1 MAKNIILGS
10 TATSRKLTEFPLGCN
25 RASLLRFH
33 ILAKAT
39 ALSTDLE
46 GALATFAPCLVPSE
60 SKVIGGQRKPL
71 AQLPPGPPGVI
82 NRNRD
87 PGTHSSPSMQDPDV
101 ASMKLYGGDLN

>member
-25 RASLLRFH
+25 RASFH

-87 PGTHSSPSMQDPDV
+87 PGTHSSPSLQDPEV
-101 ASMKLYGGDLN
+101 PSMKLYGGDLN